1 VTYFRS
7 MGGSF
12 GTTVFGSIFSNRLSA
27 SLALYLGGAA
37 LPAGVSSETLSPD
50 ALRRLSPAAHDAV
63 IHAYADAL
71 QTVFLV
77 AAPVAAFAFLISWLL
92 PELKLRKTLA
102 AGDPGPTFGMPTDR
116 SSAQELERGLG
127 VLAGR
132 EDRVALYR
140 RIAAQAGLSG
150 LRPAAALLLTRIAA
164 ESGVTRADLAE
175 QIGTS
180 TANLAPSLDQ
190 LASRELVTIEPSTHV
205 LNLTPDGRSAVERLR
220 RARED
225 GLRELLDDW
234 SPEQVAELDE
244 RLKTLARDCI
254 DQDAARLR
262 HDDGLRE
269 AA

>member
-1 VTYFRS
+1 
-7 MGGSF
+7 
-12 GTTVFGSIFSNRLSA
+12 
-27 SLALYLGGAA
+27 
-37 LPAGVSSETLSPD
+37 
-50 ALRRLSPAAHDAV
+50 
-63 IHAYADAL
+63 
-71 QTVFLV
+71 
-77 AAPVAAFAFLISWLL
+77 
-92 PELKLRKTLA
+92 
-102 AGDPGPTFGMPTDR
+102 
-116 SSAQELERGLG
+116 

-150 LRPAAALLLTRIAA
+150 LRPAAALLLARIAA

-190 LASRELVTIEPSTHV
+190 LASRELVTIEPSHV
-205 LNLTPDGRSAVERLR
+205 LNLAPDGQSAVERLR

-225 GLRELLDDW
+225 CLRELLDDW
-234 SPEQVAELDE
+234 SPEQEAELDE

-254 DQDAARLR
+254 DRDAARLR
-262 HDDGLRE
+262 HDEGLRP

>member
-1 VTYFRS
+1 
-7 MGGSF
+7 
-12 GTTVFGSIFSNRLSA
+12 
-27 SLALYLGGAA
+27 
-37 LPAGVSSETLSPD
+37 
-50 ALRRLSPAAHDAV
+50 
-63 IHAYADAL
+63 
-71 QTVFLV
+71 
-77 AAPVAAFAFLISWLL
+77 
-92 PELKLRKTLA
+92 
-102 AGDPGPTFGMPTDR
+102 MPTDR

-190 LASRELVTIEPSTHV
+190 LASRELVTIEPRTHV
-205 LNLTPDGRSAVERLR
+205 LNLTPDGQSAVERLR

-234 SPEQVAELDE
+234 SPEQEAELDE

-254 DQDAARLR
+254 DRDAARLR
-262 HDDGLRE
+262 HDEALRE